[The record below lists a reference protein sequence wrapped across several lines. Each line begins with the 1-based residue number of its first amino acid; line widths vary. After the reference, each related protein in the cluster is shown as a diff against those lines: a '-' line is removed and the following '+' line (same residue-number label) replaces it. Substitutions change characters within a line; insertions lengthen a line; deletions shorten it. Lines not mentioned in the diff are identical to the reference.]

1 MNWNFIYLTSYKI
14 ALKTSPLTPSEIIRK
29 KFAFSPTSGQEKAF
43 RLLDQFIGDK
53 ESARPVFLLR
63 GYAGTGKTTLLSALV
78 HTLDSLGFS
87 CVLMAPTG
95 RAAKVMSNYS
105 GKSSSTIHRQIY
117 QQDKGEGDGLFFKR
131 KKNVLTNTFFII
143 DEASMISDQAES
155 SPQGILSDVMD
166 YVFEKKSNKL
176 ILVGDTAQLPPV
188 KLDLSP
194 ALDGGY
200 LRSRFFSYLYE
211 CELTEVVRQ
220 EMESG
225 ILRNATMLREKLMR
239 KATEIEFIT
248 KGYRDIYRMTGEKM
262 EDGLR
267 YAYKKYG
274 EENTIVITRSN
285 KSATGYNRYI
295 RNTIKGVEDEV
306 SAGDLLMV
314 VKNNYA
320 TLPEDS
326 PAGFL
331 ANGEFVEVVK
341 IKKYEELHGFRFVNL
356 ELRLL
361 DHPKHPTFDAVA
373 FMDILYSDQASLSSE
388 QNKKLYESVWNDYSE
403 IMSKR
408 TRLEAVKKD
417 KYFTAL
423 QVKFAY
429 ALTCHKSQGGQWDAV
444 FVDQGYL
451 TEENLNEDFLRW
463 LYTAMTRA
471 TKEVFLVNFHKR
483 FFGENEL

>member
-1 MNWNFIYLTSYKI
+1 M
-14 ALKTSPLTPSEIIRK
+14 PSEIIRK
-29 KFAFSPTSGQEKAF
+29 KFSFSPTPGQEKAF
-43 RLLDQFIGDK
+43 RMMDKFIEDK
-53 ESARPVFLLR
+53 DSPRPVFLLR
-63 GYAGTGKTTLLSALV
+63 GYAGTGKTTLLSSLV
-78 HTLDSLGFS
+78 HALDTLGYS

-105 GKSSSTIHRQIY
+105 GKYASTMHRQIY
-117 QQDKGEGDGLFFKR
+117 QHEKTDGNGGMSFRR
-131 KKNVLTNTFFII
+131 KKNTLSKTYFIV
-143 DEASMISDQAES
+143 DEVSMISDQSEGS
-155 SPQGILSDVMD
+155 GQGILSDLMD

-194 ALDGGY
+194 ALEGEY
-200 LRSRFFSYLYE
+200 LRSRFFSNLYE

-220 EMESG
+220 EVESG
-225 ILRNATMLREKLMR
+225 ILRNATMLRKSLVD
-239 KATEIEFIT
+239 KKFEIKFLT
-248 KGYRDIYRMTGEKM
+248 NGYKDIYHMTGEKL

-274 EENTIVITRSN
+274 EENTILITRSN

-295 RNTIKGVEDEV
+295 RHTIKSVEDEI

-314 VKNNYA
+314 VKNNYT
-320 TLPEDS
+320 TLPDDS

-331 ANGEFVEVVK
+331 ANGEFVEVMK
-341 IKKYEELHGFRFVNL
+341 IKKIEELHGFRYANL

-361 DHPKHPTFDAVA
+361 DYPKHPKFEAVV
-373 FMDILYSDQASLSSE
+373 FLDTLYSANASLTTE
-388 QNKKLYESVWNDYSE
+388 QNKALFESVWKDYGE
-403 IMSKR
+403 LISKR
-408 TRLEAVKKD
+408 ARLEAVKKD
-417 KYFTAL
+417 KYFSAL

-451 TEENLNEDFLRW
+451 TDENLNEDFLRW
-463 LYTAMTRA
+463 LYTALTRA
-471 TKEVFLVNFHKR
+471 SKELYLVNFHER
-483 FFGENEL
+483 FFTSEK

>member
-1 MNWNFIYLTSYKI
+1 MS
-14 ALKTSPLTPSEIIRK
+14 PSEIIRK
-29 KFAFSPTSGQEKAF
+29 KFSFSPTTGQETAF
-43 RLLDQFIGDK
+43 RILDKFIEDK
-53 ESARPVFLLR
+53 TSARPVFLLR
-63 GYAGTGKTTLLSALV
+63 GYAGTGKTTLLSSLV
-78 HTLDSLGFS
+78 HTLDSLGYS
-87 CVLMAPTG
+87 CILMAPTG

-105 GKSSSTIHRQIY
+105 GKYASTIHRQIY
-117 QQDKGEGDGLFFKR
+117 QNERSDGNEGLIFKR
-131 KKNVLTNTFFII
+131 KRNTLSKTYFIV

-155 SPQGILSDVMD
+155 SSQGILSDLID

-188 KLDLSP
+188 KLDISP
-194 ALDGGY
+194 ALEGEY
-200 LRSRFFSYLYE
+200 LKRRFFANLYE

-220 EMESG
+220 EIESG
-225 ILRNATMLREKLMR
+225 ILRNATMLRHNLFDKNYKL
-239 KATEIEFIT
+239 EFIT
-248 KGYRDIYRMTGEKM
+248 KGYKDIYRMTGEKM
-262 EDGLR
+262 EEGLR
-267 YAYKKYG
+267 YAYTKYG

-295 RNTIKGVEDEV
+295 RHTIKSLEDEV

-314 VKNNYA
+314 VKNNYT

-331 ANGEFVEVVK
+331 ANGEFVEIVK
-341 IKKYEELHGFRFVNL
+341 IRKFEEIHGFRFVQL

-361 DHPKHPTFDAVA
+361 DYPKHPKFEAVA
-373 FMDILYSDQASLSSE
+373 FMDTLYSANASLTTE
-388 QNKKLYESVWNDYSE
+388 QNKMLFESVWKDYDDL
-403 IMSKR
+403 ISKR
-408 TRLEAVKKD
+408 ARLEAVKKD

-451 TEENLNEDFLRW
+451 TEENINEDFLRW
-463 LYTAMTRA
+463 LYTAITRA
-471 TKEVFLVNFHKR
+471 TKEVFLVNFHER
-483 FFGENEL
+483 FFGN

>member
-1 MNWNFIYLTSYKI
+1 LS
-14 ALKTSPLTPSEIIRK
+14 PSEIIRK
-29 KFAFSPTSGQEKAF
+29 KFSFSPTPGQEKAF
-43 RLLDQFIGDK
+43 RILDKFIEDK
-53 ESARPVFLLR
+53 DSARPVFLLR
-63 GYAGTGKTTLLSALV
+63 GYAGTGKTTLLSSLV
-78 HTLDSLGFS
+78 HTLDSLGYTFI
-87 CVLMAPTG
+87 LMAPTG

-105 GKSSSTIHRQIY
+105 GKYASTIHRQIY
-117 QQDKGEGDGLFFKR
+117 QNEKSDGSEGLSFRR
-131 KKNVLTNTFFII
+131 KKNTLSKTYFIV
-143 DEASMISDQAES
+143 DEASMLSDQAEAS
-155 SPQGILSDVMD
+155 SQGILSDLMD

-188 KLDLSP
+188 KLDISP
-194 ALDGGY
+194 ALEGEY
-200 LRSRFFSYLYE
+200 LRHRFFANLYE

-220 EMESG
+220 ETESG
-225 ILRNATMLREKLMR
+225 ILRNATMLRGNLTDKSYKL
-239 KATEIEFIT
+239 EFIT
-248 KGYRDIYRMTGEKM
+248 KGYKDIYRMTGEKM

-274 EENTIVITRSN
+274 EENTIIITRSN

-295 RNTIKGVEDEV
+295 RQTIKSVEDEV

-314 VKNNYA
+314 VKNNYT

-331 ANGEFVEVVK
+331 ANGEFVEIVK
-341 IKKYEELHGFRFVNL
+341 IRKFEEIHGFRFVHL

-361 DHPKHPTFDAVA
+361 DYPKHPKFEAVA
-373 FMDILYSDQASLSSE
+373 FMETLYSANASLTSE
-388 QNKKLYESVWNDYSE
+388 QNKMLFDSVWKDYGDL
-403 IMSKR
+403 ISKR
-408 TRLEAVKKD
+408 ARLEAVKKD

-451 TEENLNEDFLRW
+451 TEENINEDFMRW
-463 LYTAMTRA
+463 LYTAITRA
-471 TKEVFLVNFHKR
+471 TKEVFLVNFHER
-483 FFGENEL
+483 FFGSSTL

>member
-1 MNWNFIYLTSYKI
+1 L
-14 ALKTSPLTPSEIIRK
+14 LPSEIIRK
-29 KFAFSPTSGQEKAF
+29 KFSFSPTSGQEKAF
-43 RLLDQFIGDK
+43 RILDKFIEDK
-53 ESARPVFLLR
+53 TSARPVFLLR

-78 HTLDSLGFS
+78 NTLDSLNYT
-87 CVLMAPTG
+87 CILIAPTG

-105 GKSSSTIHRQIY
+105 GKPSSTIHRQIY
-117 QQDKGEGDGLFFKR
+117 QHEKTDGNGGLVFKR
-131 KKNVLTNTFFII
+131 KKNTLSKTYFIV
-143 DEASMISDQAES
+143 DEASMISDQGES
-155 SPQGILSDVMD
+155 STQGILSDLMD
-166 YVFEKKSNKL
+166 YVFEKKTNKL

-194 ALDGGY
+194 ALEGEY
-200 LRSRFFSYLYE
+200 LRTRFFANLYE

-220 EMESG
+220 ETESG
-225 ILRNATMLREKLMR
+225 ILRNATMLRDSLMN
-239 KATEIEFIT
+239 KMTNIEFIT
-248 KGYRDIYRMTGEKM
+248 KGYKDIYRMTGEKM
-262 EDGLR
+262 EEGLR

-295 RNTIKGVEDEV
+295 RHTIKSVEDEI

-314 VKNNYA
+314 VKNNYT

-341 IKKYEELHGFRFVNL
+341 IRKFEEIHGFRFVHL

-361 DHPKHPTFDAVA
+361 DYPKHPKFEAVA
-373 FMDILYSDQASLSSE
+373 FMDILYSDNASLTSE
-388 QNKKLYESVWNDYSE
+388 QNKTLFDEVWKDYGD

-451 TEENLNEDFLRW
+451 TEENLNVDFLRW

-471 TKEVFLVNFHKR
+471 AKEVFLVNFHER
-483 FFGENEL
+483 FFSK

>member
-1 MNWNFIYLTSYKI
+1 MS
-14 ALKTSPLTPSEIIRK
+14 PSEIIRK
-29 KFAFSPTSGQEKAF
+29 KFAFAPTAGQELAF
-43 RLLDQFIGDK
+43 RLLDKFIEDK
-53 ESARPVFLLR
+53 TSARPVFLLR

-78 HTLDSLGFS
+78 HTLDSLGYS
-87 CVLMAPTG
+87 CILMAPTG

-105 GKSSSTIHRQIY
+105 GKYASTIHRQIY
-117 QQDKGEGDGLFFKR
+117 QQEKGDGDGLVFRR
-131 KKNVLTNTFFII
+131 KKNILSKTFFIV
-143 DEASMISDQAES
+143 DEASMISDMAES
-155 SPQGILSDVMD
+155 SSQRILSDVVD

-188 KLDLSP
+188 KLEISP
-194 ALDGGY
+194 ALEGGY
-200 LRSRFFSYLYE
+200 LKSKFFANLYE

-225 ILRNATMLREKLMR
+225 ILRNATMLRKKLTEKASSL
-239 KATEIEFIT
+239 EFIT
-248 KGYRDIYRMTGEKM
+248 KGYKDIYRMTGEKM

-295 RNTIKGVEDEV
+295 RQTIKAVEDEV

-331 ANGEFVEVVK
+331 ANGEFVEVMKV
-341 IKKYEELHGFRFVNL
+341 KKYEEIHGFRFVHL

-361 DHPKHPTFDAVA
+361 DYPKHPTFEAVA
-373 FMDILYSDQASLSSE
+373 FLDILYSNNASLTTE
-388 QNKKLYESVWNDYSE
+388 QNKLLFESVWNDYSE
-403 IMSKR
+403 VMSKR

-417 KYFTAL
+417 SYFTAL

-463 LYTAMTRA
+463 LYTAITRA
-471 TKEVFLVNFHKR
+471 TKEVFLVNFNAR
-483 FFGENEL
+483 FYGSESSESL

>member
-1 MNWNFIYLTSYKI
+1 MS
-14 ALKTSPLTPSEIIRK
+14 ASEIIRK
-29 KFAFSPTSGQEKAF
+29 KFAFRPTTGQELAF
-43 RLLDQFIGDK
+43 RLLDAFIEDK
-53 ESARPVFLLR
+53 TSARPMFLLK

-78 HTLDSLGFS
+78 HTLDSLGYN
-87 CVLMAPTG
+87 CILMAPTG

-105 GKSSSTIHRQIY
+105 GKYASTIHRQMY
-117 QQDKGEGDGLFFKR
+117 QHEKGDGDGLYFKR
-131 KKNVLTNTFFII
+131 KKNVLTKTFFIV
-143 DEASMISDQAES
+143 DEASMISDQSES
-155 SPQGILSDVMD
+155 ASSQGILSDVVD

-200 LRSRFFSYLYE
+200 LTSRFFANLYE

-220 EMESG
+220 ETESG
-225 ILRNATMLREKLMR
+225 ILRNATMLRNKLMER
-239 KATEIEFIT
+239 EVQLEFIT
-248 KGYRDIYRMTGEKM
+248 KGYKDIYRMTGEKM

-295 RNTIKGVEDEV
+295 RNVIKGVEDEV

-314 VKNNYA
+314 VKNNYT
-320 TLPEDS
+320 TLPDDS

-341 IKKYEELHGFRFVNL
+341 IKKYEEIHGFKFVHL

-361 DHPKHPTFDAVA
+361 DYPKHPKFEAVA
-373 FMDILYSDQASLSSE
+373 FMDILYSNNASLSTE
-388 QNKKLYESVWNDYSE
+388 QNKQLFESVWKDYGDL
-403 IMSKR
+403 MSKR
-408 TRLEAVKKD
+408 ARLEAVKKD

-451 TEENLNEDFLRW
+451 TDENLNEDFLRW

-471 TKEVFLVNFHKR
+471 TKEVFLVNFHGR
-483 FFGENEL
+483 FFGDPQN

>member
-1 MNWNFIYLTSYKI
+1 
-14 ALKTSPLTPSEIIRK
+14 
-29 KFAFSPTSGQEKAF
+29 
-43 RLLDQFIGDK
+43 
-53 ESARPVFLLR
+53 
-63 GYAGTGKTTLLSALV
+63 
-78 HTLDSLGFS
+78 
-87 CVLMAPTG
+87 
-95 RAAKVMSNYS
+95 
-105 GKSSSTIHRQIY
+105 
-117 QQDKGEGDGLFFKR
+117 
-131 KKNVLTNTFFII
+131 
-143 DEASMISDQAES
+143 MISDQAES
-155 SPQGILSDVMD
+155 SPQGILSDLID
-166 YVFEKKSNKL
+166 YVFEKKTNKL

-188 KLDLSP
+188 KLETSP
-194 ALDGGY
+194 ALEGEY
-200 LRSRFFSYLYE
+200 LRTRFFANLYE

-220 EMESG
+220 ETESG
-225 ILRNATMLREKLMR
+225 ILRNATMLRNSLMEKA
-239 KATEIEFIT
+239 KAIQFIT
-248 KGYRDIYRMTGEKM
+248 KGYKDIYRMTGDKM
-262 EDGLR
+262 EEGLR

-295 RNTIKGVEDEV
+295 RQTIKSVEDEI

-314 VKNNYA
+314 VKNNYT

-331 ANGEFVEVVK
+331 ANGEFVEVIK
-341 IKKYEELHGFRFVNL
+341 IRKFEEIHGFRFVHL

-361 DHPKHPTFDAVA
+361 DYPKHPKFEAVV
-373 FMDILYSDQASLSSE
+373 FMDTLYSNNASLTPE
-388 QNKKLYESVWNDYSE
+388 QNKMLFEEVWKDYGDL
-403 IMSKR
+403 MSKR

-417 KYFTAL
+417 KFFTAL

-471 TKEVFLVNFHKR
+471 TKEVFLVNFHER
-483 FFGENEL
+483 FFNN